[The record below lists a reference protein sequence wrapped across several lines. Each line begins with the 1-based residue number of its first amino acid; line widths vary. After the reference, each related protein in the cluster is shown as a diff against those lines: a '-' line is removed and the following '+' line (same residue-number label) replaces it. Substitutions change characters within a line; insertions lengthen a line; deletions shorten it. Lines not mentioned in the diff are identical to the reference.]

1 MKDSQP
7 GIVGTWKVLSLDVE
21 FRDSGERQQPY
32 GPKPDGYLILTPE
45 GRTMALVVAKGRKA
59 GLKDEQQVAL
69 FRTML
74 SYTGLYTLSEN
85 RFITDVDISWNEA
98 WSGTKQE
105 RFFEV
110 RGDSLT
116 ITTAWLPNPNLPG
129 GPIVRA
135 TLTLERE
142 R

>member
-1 MKDSQP
+1 MKAGP
-7 GIVGTWKVLSLDVE
+7 PEVIGTWKVLSFNVE
-21 FRDSGERQQPY
+21 FRDSGEQQQPY
-32 GPKPDGYLILTPE
+32 GPKPDGYIILTPE
-45 GRTMALVVAKGRKA
+45 GRMMALVAAKGRKP
-59 GLKDEQQVAL
+59 GLKDEQQAEL

-74 SYTGLYTLSEN
+74 SYTGRYQLSEDK
-85 RFITDVDISWNEA
+85 FITDVDISWNEA

-116 ITTAWLPNPNLPG
+116 ITTGWFPNPNLPG

-135 TLTLERE
+135 TITWERA